1 MNLDEFK
8 NALKEGGCEDV
19 GECSDEKL
27 ILIQIAMSL
36 MTQDEF
42 HRFIDL
48 TKMEKS

>member
-1 MNLDEFK
+1 MNLDEFR

-19 GECSDEKL
+19 DECSDEKL
-27 ILIQIAMSL
+27 MLLQIAMSL

-48 TKMEKS
+48 TKMEKN